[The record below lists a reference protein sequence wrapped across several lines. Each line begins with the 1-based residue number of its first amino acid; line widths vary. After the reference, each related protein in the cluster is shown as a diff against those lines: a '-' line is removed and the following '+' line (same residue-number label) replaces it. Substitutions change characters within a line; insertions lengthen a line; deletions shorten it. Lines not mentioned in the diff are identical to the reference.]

1 MEIKLIKEKK
11 LKEKICM
18 DILRDLPEWFGIETS
33 LLEYVQG
40 VAEKEFYTTLDQGR
54 HVGFFSVKRLNNST
68 AELYV
73 NGVLKEYHRK
83 GIGREMIKRI
93 EDNLKQRGFKLLM
106 VKTIGES
113 ANNISYSK
121 TRSFYKNMG
130 FLPLEEIKEIWGV
143 DNPCLIMVKPLISS

>member
-1 MEIKLIKEKK
+1 MEIQLIKEKK

-40 VAEKEFYTTLDQGR
+40 VAEKEFYTTVDQGKY
-54 HVGFFSVKRLNNST
+54 VGFFSVKLLNNAT

-83 GIGREMIKRI
+83 GIGRKMIERI
-93 EDNLKQRGFKLLM
+93 EDSLKQRGFKLLM

-113 ANNISYSK
+113 VNNISYSK
-121 TRSFYKNMG
+121 TRSFYKDMG

-143 DNPCLIMVKPLISS
+143 DNPCLIMVKPLSS